1 MSPEEQHWH
10 GFAPQADTGRQARQL
25 IYYTSLG
32 GSVSDVGMSISIGC
46 DRFAHMWRACTVRHR
61 QLFPAGEYWNGSRF
75 ATVEAMRLFM
85 IALLPLLTSLP
96 LAAQDAEAQ
105 KKFAG
110 TWEAKW
116 KDKVI
121 CTVRLKAGAQIS
133 GEMKACSI
141 NVDANG
147 DLQEPESTEH
157 SDKPPSPILNAKL
170 DGDTLTFEEK
180 DDDDSMKFEMKLIG
194 DGRAE
199 LRILDTPVPI
209 KPIHFDR
216 K

>member
-1 MSPEEQHWH
+1 VTGTHGSPK
-10 GFAPQADTGRQARQL
+10 PT
-25 IYYTSLG
+25 
-32 GSVSDVGMSISIGC
+32 
-46 DRFAHMWRACTVRHR
+46 
-61 QLFPAGEYWNGSRF
+61 LFWLLNIANGQRF
-75 ATVEAMRLFM
+75 ATVEAMRLVM
-85 IALLPLLTSLP
+85 LALLPLFTSVP

-121 CTVRLKAGAQIS
+121 CTVRLKAGEQIS
-133 GEMKACSI
+133 GETEACSI

-147 DLQEPESTEH
+147 DLREPESTEH
-157 SDKPPSPILNAKL
+157 ADQPPAPILNAKL
-170 DGDTLTFEEK
+170 QGDTLTFEER
-180 DDDDSMKFEMKLIG
+180 DDDDVLKFEMKLIG

-199 LRILDTPVPI
+199 LRILGAPVPI

>member
-1 MSPEEQHWH
+1 MENIANGH
-10 GFAPQADTGRQARQL
+10 
-25 IYYTSLG
+25 
-32 GSVSDVGMSISIGC
+32 
-46 DRFAHMWRACTVRHR
+46 RFAA
-61 QLFPAGEYWNGSRF
+61 
-75 ATVEAMRLFM
+75 VEVMRLFL
-85 IALLPLLTSLP
+85 IALLPLLNSLP

-121 CTVRLKAGAQIS
+121 CTIRLKAGTGIS
-133 GEMKACSI
+133 GETEACSI
-141 NVDANG
+141 QVDSNG

-157 SDKPPSPILNAKL
+157 PEKPSPILNAKL
-170 DGDTLTFEEK
+170 QGDILAFEEQ
-180 DDDDSMKFEMKLIG
+180 DDDDVIKFEMKLIG

-199 LRILDTPVPI
+199 LRILDAPVKM
-209 KPIHFDR
+209 KPIHFER

>member
-1 MSPEEQHWH
+1 
-10 GFAPQADTGRQARQL
+10 
-25 IYYTSLG
+25 
-32 GSVSDVGMSISIGC
+32 
-46 DRFAHMWRACTVRHR
+46 
-61 QLFPAGEYWNGSRF
+61 
-75 ATVEAMRLFM
+75 MRLFM